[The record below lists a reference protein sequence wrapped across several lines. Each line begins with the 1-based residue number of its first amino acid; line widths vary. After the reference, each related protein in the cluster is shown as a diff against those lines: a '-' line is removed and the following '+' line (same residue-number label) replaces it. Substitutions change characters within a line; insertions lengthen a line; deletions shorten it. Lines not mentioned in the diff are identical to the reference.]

1 MMETKIEEIAAVLR
15 STDSMAEG
23 FAERVQERLGQP
35 VSHAEILVALEG
47 ISPPRITMDRVVSKL
62 RSQLHLD

>member
-15 STDSMAEG
+15 STDNMAEG
-23 FAERVQERLGQP
+23 FAERVQERVGQP
-35 VSHAEILVALEG
+35 VSHAEILAVLEG

-62 RSQLHLD
+62 RSQLHLE